1 MNKIFCREKLE
12 IEIHQHPHH
21 QNLNEKLMNDFSKLD
36 FLSHDDNQKFTNIKG
51 SQFNFVRH
59 QLSMKPKGVTL
70 VENWAKQIIQNKLM
84 SPVEFR
90 LGSWAARLNRGQETL
105 EHDHLYHATFALVYF
120 VNTPKGASPLVFP
133 TSGKKVKAESGKL
146 VLFPSSL
153 RHKVP
158 ANKCD
163 NRVTIASNI
172 TILEKI
178 V

>member
-1 MNKIFCREKLE
+1 MNKIFCREKLK

-21 QNLNEKLMNDFSKLD
+21 QSLNEKLMHDLSKLD
-36 FLSHDDNQKFTNIKG
+36 FFSHDEYQNFSNIKG

-59 QLSMKPKGVTL
+59 QLLMKPKGVTL

-84 SPVEFR
+84 FPGEFR
-90 LGSWAARLNRGQETL
+90 FVSWAARLDRGQETV
-105 EHDHLYHATFALVYF
+105 EHDHNYYATFAFVYF